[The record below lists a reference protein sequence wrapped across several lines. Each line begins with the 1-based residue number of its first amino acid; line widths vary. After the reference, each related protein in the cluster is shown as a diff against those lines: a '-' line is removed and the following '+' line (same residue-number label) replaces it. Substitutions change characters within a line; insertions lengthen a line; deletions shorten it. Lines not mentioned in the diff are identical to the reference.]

1 MVSRRVQALLDQL
14 RAQGI
19 QDEQV
24 LNALAAVP
32 REKFVDEA
40 FEQKAWDNIALP
52 IGQGQTISQPYMVA
66 RMTELLELTPQSRVL
81 EIGTGSGYQTAILA
95 HLVQHVCS
103 VERIKGLQWQAR
115 RRLKNLDLHN
125 VSTRHGDGWQGW
137 QARAPFDAI
146 IVTAAP
152 PEIPTALMTQ
162 LDEGGILVLP
172 VGEEHQYLKR
182 VRRRG
187 GEFIIATADGRV
199 VYAGNALRG
208 YGNLIIIKHNDDYL
222 SAYAHNDT
230 MLVRE
235 QQEVKAGQK
244 IATMGSTGTSS
255 TRLHFEIR
263 YKGKSVNPLRYLPQ
277 R

>member
-40 FEQKAWDNIALP
+40 FEQK
-52 IGQGQTISQPYMVA
+52 
-66 RMTELLELTPQSRVL
+66 
-81 EIGTGSGYQTAILA
+81 
-95 HLVQHVCS
+95 
-103 VERIKGLQWQAR
+103 
-115 RRLKNLDLHN
+115 
-125 VSTRHGDGWQGW
+125 
-137 QARAPFDAI
+137 
-146 IVTAAP
+146 
-152 PEIPTALMTQ
+152 
-162 LDEGGILVLP
+162 
-172 VGEEHQYLKR
+172 
-182 VRRRG
+182 
-187 GEFIIATADGRV
+187 
-199 VYAGNALRG
+199 
-208 YGNLIIIKHNDDYL
+208 
-222 SAYAHNDT
+222 AYAHNDT